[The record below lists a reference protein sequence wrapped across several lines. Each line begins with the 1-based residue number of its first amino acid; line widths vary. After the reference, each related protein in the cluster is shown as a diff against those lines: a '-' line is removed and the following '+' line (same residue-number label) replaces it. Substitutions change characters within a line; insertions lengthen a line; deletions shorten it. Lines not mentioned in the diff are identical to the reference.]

1 MPCHPIPPHP
11 VPSRSAPSRG
21 SAEPEPAPR
30 PGQRRPRP
38 SALAQWARRVLS
50 IFTYSFTYLHIARA
64 IKAGRGGAGRSPG
77 CPVYRCTSAPR
88 FCFSHPLVAA
98 AGGEM
103 WRKALLAAVCLCL
116 RWAAL
121 GEGKNN
127 FEGIESKF
135 SLRTPAEPDE
145 DVCYLVPG
153 QVNSLARCNF
163 NHTSKTFVVIHG
175 WTVTGMYESWVPK
188 LVDALYKREPDS
200 NVIVVDWLVRAQ
212 EHYPVSAA
220 YTRLVGKDV
229 ATFIDWMEEEFN
241 YPLNKL
247 HLLGYSLGA
256 HAAGIAGNL
265 TKKKVNR
272 ITGLDPAGPTFE
284 YADEV
289 TRLSPDD
296 AEFVDVLHTYT
307 RGSPDRSIGIQKP
320 VGHIDIYP
328 NGGGFQP
335 GCNLGEALRLIA
347 EKGLGDV
354 DQLVKCSHERSIH
367 LFIDSLLNEEK
378 PSMAYRCNTKEAF
391 EKGLCLSC
399 RKNRC
404 NNLGYKVNRVRTKR
418 NTKMYLKT
426 RAQMPYKVFHYQ
438 VKIHFFGKTNM
449 TKTNQP
455 FLISLY
461 GTLDESENIGFTL
474 PEVSSNKTFSF
485 LIYTEV
491 DIGDLLMVKL
501 QWEKDTFFSWSDWWT
516 PFTFDIQRIRMKSG
530 ETQKKVV
537 FCSRDGTSR
546 LSKGEEA
553 AIFVKCSE
561 QPANRKRGGYNTKK
575 ASKENSAH
583 ESA

>member
-1 MPCHPIPPHP
+1 E
-11 VPSRSAPSRG
+11 
-21 SAEPEPAPR
+21 AE
-30 PGQRRPRP
+30 
-38 SALAQWARRVLS
+38 
-50 IFTYSFTYLHIARA
+50 
-64 IKAGRGGAGRSPG
+64 
-77 CPVYRCTSAPR
+77 
-88 FCFSHPLVAA
+88 
-98 AGGEM
+98 
-103 WRKALLAAVCLCL
+103 
-116 RWAAL
+116 
-121 GEGKNN
+121 NN

-153 QVNSLARCNF
+153 KVNSLAECNF

-212 EHYPVSAA
+212 QHYPVSAA
-220 YTRLVGKDV
+220 YTKLVGKDV
-229 ATFIDWMEEEFN
+229 AVFIDWMEEQFN
-241 YPLNKL
+241 YPLNNV

-256 HAAGIAGNL
+256 HAAGIAGSL

-284 YADEV
+284 YADAL

-296 AEFVDVLHTYT
+296 ADFVDVLHTYT

-347 EKGLGDV
+347 EKGFSDM

-367 LFIDSLLNEEK
+367 LFIDSLLYEEK

-418 NTKMYLKT
+418 NAKMYLKT

-438 VKIHFFGKTNM
+438 VKIHFFGKTNIP
-449 TKTNQP
+449 KTNQP

-461 GTLDESENIGFTL
+461 GTLDKSENIAFTL
-474 PEVSSNKTFSF
+474 AEVEGDKVSPFTALQISRILFIHLCTWAGSEWSWKTP
-485 LIYTEV
+485 
-491 DIGDLLMVKL
+491 D
-501 QWEKDTFFSWSDWWT
+501 WADWWT
-516 PFTFDIQRIRMKSG
+516 PFTFDIQRVRVKSG

-537 FCSRDGTSR
+537 FCSQDGTSR

-553 AIFVKCSE
+553 AIFVKCQE
-561 QPANRKRGGYNTKK
+561 QPINRKRGGAKK

>member
-1 MPCHPIPPHP
+1 
-11 VPSRSAPSRG
+11 
-21 SAEPEPAPR
+21 
-30 PGQRRPRP
+30 
-38 SALAQWARRVLS
+38 
-50 IFTYSFTYLHIARA
+50 
-64 IKAGRGGAGRSPG
+64 
-77 CPVYRCTSAPR
+77 
-88 FCFSHPLVAA
+88 
-98 AGGEM
+98 M
-103 WRKALLAAVCLCL
+103 WKKALLAAVCLWL
-116 RWAAL
+116 RWEPAL
-121 GEGKNN
+121 GGENN

-135 SLRTPAEPDE
+135 SLRMPAEPDE

-153 QVNSLARCNF
+153 QVDSLAQCNF

-212 EHYPVSAA
+212 QHYPVSAA
-220 YTRLVGKDV
+220 YTRLVGRDV
-229 ATFIDWMEEEFN
+229 ATFIDWMEEQFN

-284 YADEV
+284 YADEL

-335 GCNLGEALRLIA
+335 GCNFGEALRLIA

-455 FLISLY
+455 FLMSLY

-474 PEVSSNKTFSF
+474 
-485 LIYTEV
+485 
-491 DIGDLLMVKL
+491 
-501 QWEKDTFFSWSDWWT
+501 
-516 PFTFDIQRIRMKSG
+516 
-530 ETQKKVV
+530 
-537 FCSRDGTSR
+537 
-546 LSKGEEA
+546 
-553 AIFVKCSE
+553 
-561 QPANRKRGGYNTKK
+561 
-575 ASKENSAH
+575 
-583 ESA
+583 